1 MAFDM
6 ASLMGMFGGGGAGAQ
21 PTPQQPG
28 MGFGLGQQM
37 MQPGAAPGAPTQFA
51 NVAPDAQGGGL
62 MAQLQAMM
70 SGQGGQMDTSML
82 QKMGPLL
89 AMMQGGQQQQMG
101 PTPNPMMGPA
111 AGRGMMQS
119 QNNTQAGR
127 GYLAQGGG
135 IAPRKIIGMGQ

>member
-51 NVAPDAQGGGL
+51 NVAPGNQDMGIMQ
-62 MAQLQAMM
+62 QLQQMM
-70 SGQGGQMDTSML
+70 QGGQMDPNML
-82 QKMGPLL
+82 QKMGPML
-89 AMMQGGQQQQMG
+89 AMMQGGQQQQQQA
-101 PTPNPMMGPA
+101 PNPMLGPM

-135 IAPRKIIGMGQ
+135 IAPRKIIGAGQ

>member
-6 ASLMGMFGGGGAGAQ
+6 ASLMGMFGGGGGGMAQ

-37 MQPGAAPGAPTQFA
+37 MQLGATPGAPTQFA
-51 NVAPDAQGGGL
+51 NTAADQGGGL

-70 SGQGGQMDTSML
+70 QGGGQMDPSML
-82 QKMGPLL
+82 QKMGPLM
-89 AMMQGGQQQQMG
+89 AMMQAGQQQQMG